1 MAQRSLRGLWVLMAT
16 VFLDMVGFAM
26 VLTQLPYL
34 ALRLGL
40 SETLLGPLLS
50 AFALAQLVTAP
61 RWGRF
66 SDRHG
71 RRPPILMG
79 LFASA
84 VAFAVFGLASTEGA
98 RRLLGAGGAVAIL
111 LLSRIAQGAGGGT
124 IGVVQAYVADIT
136 APGERSEKLGWLTSA
151 TSAGVLIGPA
161 LGSAAFHLGPAAP
174 GFLAAGLCLANIAFA
189 WRWLPEADGG
199 GRKRPGAGP
208 AAPAVRG
215 ALTRSV
221 LAVVRNPREP
231 RNSLIW
237 IYALGMLAFMSLN
250 GVLVLYLNAAFGID
264 EANIGW
270 FYAYVAAITLVM
282 RAVLLG
288 PIVRRLGEPATMR
301 CGVLLVGLGL
311 FAIPLAWNILT
322 LGLVA
327 LFMPVGTALLF
338 PVTTSMVSQR
348 SRAGEGG
355 ATMGVQQAFG
365 GSARLLGP
373 LWSTAAFDHLGTAV
387 PFWVA
392 GSLMMVV
399 LVFALRV
406 KPGPVEHAEEEAV
419 GEESTPVTEV
429 PGPLLGT
436 EVNGEDSL
444 LQVEDTRLR
453 VDAVRAADEP

>member
-1 MAQRSLRGLWVLMAT
+1 MAKRSLGGLWVLMAT

-61 RWGRF
+61 HWGRF

-71 RRPPILMG
+71 RRQPILMG

-84 VAFAVFGLASTEGA
+84 VAFAVFGLASTEA
-98 RRLLGAGGAVAIL
+98 ATRLLGPGGAIAVL

-161 LGSAAFHLGPAAP
+161 LGSVAFRMGPAAP
-174 GFLAAGLCLANIAFA
+174 GFLAAALCLANIAFA
-189 WRWLPEADGG
+189 WRWLPEAGG
-199 GRKRPGAGP
+199 GKKKTRVGP
-208 AAPAVRG
+208 AAPAPG
-215 ALTRSV
+215 SLTRNV
-221 LAVVRNPREP
+221 LAVLRHPGET

-250 GVLVLYLNAAFGID
+250 GVLVLYLNAVFSID

-282 RAVLLG
+282 RALLLG

-311 FAIPLAWNILT
+311 LTIPLAWNILT

-365 GSARLLGP
+365 GTARLLGP
-373 LWSTAAFDHLGTAV
+373 LWSTAAFDHLGMPV

-392 GSLMMVV
+392 GGLMMGV
-399 LVFALRV
+399 LVFALRLDP
-406 KPGPVEHAEEEAV
+406 KPPDQPEAAVEK
-419 GEESTPVTEV
+419 GIPTTEISGV
-429 PGPLLGT
+429 QPRQGQ
-436 EVNGEDSL
+436 S
-444 LQVEDTRLR
+444 
-453 VDAVRAADEP
+453 